1 MRAIV
6 TPEKRQEYNIRYR
19 IKNKAKYYEYREKN
33 RERLI
38 KYNKEYYEKNIKD
51 NNKYYKK
58 KHNKEVSY
66 NNDTKKDK
74 ERKLLYIMEYFISNN
89 IIWT

>member
-1 MRAIV
+1 MTLHLTYEERK
-6 TPEKRQEYNIRYR
+6 KRTYQKYLEYKERH
-19 IKNKAKYYEYREKN
+19 

-38 KYNKEYYEKNIKD
+38 KYNKEYYEKNIKN
-51 NNKYYKK
+51 NNKYY
-58 KHNKEVSY
+58 NKVHTKNIYS

-74 ERKLLYIMEYFISNN
+74 ERKLLYIMDYFISNN